1 VDKTPASLAA
11 LASATSGKKMEAKR
25 KSTQVGKSKK
35 VKKGKRE
42 QYPTKNFL
50 PSFRSSFLN
59 YLGKHFE
66 QDQFEAFDIVRRI
79 RGKPC
84 INLQDY

>member
-1 VDKTPASLAA
+1 MDKTSVPLPVKAIT
-11 LASATSGKKMEAKR
+11 TSGKKMETK
-25 KSTQVGKSKK
+25 GKSIQIVKTKK

-59 YLGKHFE
+59 YLAKHFE
-66 QDQFEAFDIVRRI
+66 KSRF
-79 RGKPC
+79 
-84 INLQDY
+84 